1 LLTLY
6 WYYLKHARFCFW
18 IFETTSLWMFGWCQQ
33 GRDEVR
39 CRQGQETILA
49 PPPMFEAE
57 VFWKQMYCIE
67 ESTCDI
73 VGTFRPRD
81 SSPRVLC
88 PPSPLVTPLGATHHH
103 QQCCSSQQGF
113 VVLLQIALQS
123 KSQPLHSVYSFPA
136 FVLSLINEIP
146 CRSVAL
152 LCEWYEPEL
161 PAFAYVEQAC
171 FWAFRELFRGS
182 DWIGV
187 SWFFFNPAK

>member
-1 LLTLY
+1 MHGFVFEFSKQLPCGCSVAASRGVTRLDG
-6 WYYLKHARFCFW
+6 ARVKKRFW
-18 IFETTSLWMFGWCQQ
+18 H
-33 GRDEVR
+33 
-39 CRQGQETILA
+39 
-49 PPPMFEAE
+49 PPMFEAE